1 MYMLTVY
8 SLIAISFFLKAQIIV
23 DVKNETSNEPNVSSG
38 KWIPQNTLEAP
49 PSKPKKNNKQP
60 IILVDLKNSNMVAI
74 ESKKVVWSDGNDESG
89 A

>member
-1 MYMLTVY
+1 MYTLTVY
-8 SLIAISFFLKAQIIV
+8 SLITISFSLKVQIIV
-23 DVKNETSNEPNVSSG
+23 DVRNETNNEPNVSSG
-38 KWIPQNTLEAP
+38 KWIPQNTLETP
-49 PSKPKKNNKQP
+49 PSNPKKSNEQP